1 MAAKGWTNVLL
12 IESARSASHRASL
25 VAFPND
31 AKEFPIH
38 VRSRRAGERRRR
50 RFHVHAIRGEL
61 LCAARAKN
69 IDRRRDELL
78 AFGMAA

>member
-1 MAAKGWTNVLL
+1 MTLMPHGR
-12 IESARSASHRASL
+12 EGMR
-25 VAFPND
+25 
-31 AKEFPIH
+31 
-38 VRSRRAGERRRR
+38 ERRRR